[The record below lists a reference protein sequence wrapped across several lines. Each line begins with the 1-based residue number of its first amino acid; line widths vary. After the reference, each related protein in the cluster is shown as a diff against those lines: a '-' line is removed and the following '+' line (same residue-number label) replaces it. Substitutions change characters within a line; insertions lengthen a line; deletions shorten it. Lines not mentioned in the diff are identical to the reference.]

1 MKIPQNKIV
10 RTSYSL
16 GVKEFINQKMKENQ
30 KSRNVLASFYF
41 FGHFELLFHRVQRDT
56 M

>member
-1 MKIPQNKIV
+1 MKLPQNKIV
-10 RTSYSL
+10 RTTYSFD
-16 GVKEFINQKMKENQ
+16 VKEYKIHDIKENQ